1 MAKTLLDLLLP
12 TACVGCG
19 APDAPLCRR
28 CVAATT
34 TPRRHAPRP
43 VPPDLPVL
51 WAAGD
56 YVGVLRGAVLAYKER
71 GRRDLA
77 PVLGTALGRAVGR
90 AVGAAGRRSAVW
102 LVPVPSRRP
111 VARARGGD
119 HIRRLARV
127 AVDHLGRHGVR
138 AGVCRAVRVVGRP
151 RDSAG
156 LGARDRAANLAGVFA
171 VAARRAPPAGV
182 LLILVDDVVTT
193 GATLSEAART
203 LARAG
208 LPVAGAAVVAA
219 TPRYLPD
226 RQHRS

>member
-1 MAKTLLDLLLP
+1 M
-12 TACVGCG
+12 
-19 APDAPLCRR
+19 
-28 CVAATT
+28 
-34 TPRRHAPRP
+34 
-43 VPPDLPVL
+43 L

-90 AVGAAGRRSAVW
+90 AVGRAAGRPTAVW

-119 HIRRLARV
+119 HVRRLARV

-138 AGVCRAVRVVGRP
+138 AGVYRALRVVGRP